1 MKWRH
6 NKRPRG
12 LGRKATSVYHEF
24 DEQFFDISILVRE
37 VFQNLID
44 APKVDRGES
53 KPPSVTFKLL
63 SADEDEFDA
72 AYFDEGFSEH
82 PERLRASL
90 GDNYRTVPTKVKN
103 LLVFEEEGFRGLL
116 GPLNDDEDSRDEDRP
131 GHYFRNFFFTQGI
144 KAKRG
149 SSMGRTNKGKITYYA
164 ASEYLTVFALT
175 RRHGDNPELA
185 LFGKTEFFNDYSIG
199 DEPNRERYFSTSL
212 MHSDGNPSS
221 DESECRGFADAAG
234 LENFDQY
241 GTSWVI
247 PNVDETYLSPE
258 NFIPVLLEEFFEP
271 IIGSRLIVN
280 YRGVKIS
287 STTLSDV
294 FGRYPPENLTRE
306 QLKFYETCL
315 IMSKIPDEKE
325 FFKIENSNW
334 LPQKGTPNLGL
345 DDSQVQ
351 ALSKRANNHELLA
364 FKVPINIFPKDRD
377 PKIAELEVFLQKKTN
392 TSKSGAIKFIRS
404 GLIITKEPRGGI
416 PGSSE
421 YEILIL
427 ATDDLLCDFLAN
439 AEDSSH
445 SRFSN
450 NHKIEREYK
459 RSQYESG
466 QTLREVREAAALL
479 VGLFEQSGIRDKNA
493 LADLFPSNISDG
505 TEIPPITD
513 SSYKFHINDSSKGE
527 ILISCS
533 NEMKE
538 GMNFPIK
545 FSVECKPASSGY
557 SSKYDFDFTQP
568 GKVVSEYPELTD
580 FEATAPNKVDV
591 EFKDPEAKIQL
602 IGLHKRFEIETR
614 IRFNDDG
621 ETYA

>member
-1 MKWRH
+1 MH
-6 NKRPRG
+6 LKR
-12 LGRKATSVYHEF
+12 
-24 DEQFFDISILVRE
+24 RE
-37 VFQNLID
+37 L
-44 APKVDRGES
+44 
-53 KPPSVTFKLL
+53 PSVTFRLL
-63 SADEDEFDA
+63 SEDEFDTT
-72 AYFDEGFSEH
+72 YFDQGFRGH
-82 PERLRASL
+82 PERLKASL
-90 GDNYRTVPTKVKN
+90 GDNDREVPTKVKN

-116 GPLNDDEDSRDEDRP
+116 GPLNDDEDSKDEDRP
-131 GHYFRNFFFTQGI
+131 HHYFRNFFFTQGI
-144 KAKRG
+144 KTKRG

-175 RRHGDNPELA
+175 RRYGDNPELA

-199 DEPNRERYFSTSL
+199 DERYFSTSL
-212 MHSDGNPSS
+212 MHSDGNPSY
-221 DESECRGFADAAG
+221 DESKCREFADAAG

-247 PNVDETYLSPE
+247 PNVDKNYLSPE
-258 NFIPVLLEEFFEP
+258 SFIPILLEEFFEP

-287 STTLSDV
+287 SGTLLDV
-294 FGRYPPENLTRE
+294 FDRYPPKDLTRE
-306 QLKFYETCL
+306 QLDFYETCL
-315 IMSKIPDEKE
+315 TMSKIPDEKDFLKDDDE
-325 FFKIENSNW
+325 KEGFFKIENSNW
-334 LPQKGTPNLGL
+334 LPRGGTPNFGL
-345 DDSQVQ
+345 DDNQVQ

-377 PKIAELEVFLQKKTN
+377 PEIAELEVFLQKKTD
-392 TSKSGAIKFIRS
+392 TSNPGVTKFIRS
-404 GLIITKEPRGGI
+404 GLIITNEPRGGI
-416 PGSSE
+416 HSGSE

-427 ATDDLLCDFLAN
+427 ATDEKLCDFLAN
-439 AEDSSH
+439 AEDASH
-445 SRFSN
+445 NRFSN

-459 RSQYESG
+459 RSQYGSG
-466 QTLREVREAAALL
+466 QTLKEVREAAAHL

-505 TEIPPITD
+505 LEIPSIPD

-545 FSVECKPASSGY
+545 FSVECKLASSG
-557 SSKYDFDFTQP
+557 SFSKYDFDFTQS
-568 GKVVSEYPELTD
+568 GNVVSKYPELTV
-580 FEATAPNKVDV
+580 FEVTAPNKVDV

-602 IGLHKRFEIETR
+602 VGLHKRFEIETR